1 MWHFLKP
8 YWLHIAMWSVA
19 IIAVLLLVLRVRHA
33 DRIMEKAMQLEKR
46 LEYET
51 EGRKIEKQ
59 VRETVRGLPNDAKR
73 DFLRKGTDDFHQ

>member
-1 MWHFLKP
+1 MWHWLKP
-8 YWLHIAMWSVA
+8 YWLRIAMWLIA
-19 IIAVLLLVLRVRHA
+19 IVAVLLAVLRVRYAH
-33 DRIMEKAMQLEKR
+33 RIMEKAAQLEKR

-59 VRETVRGLPNDAKR
+59 VRDTVRGLPNDAKR